1 MPGFSALSEEEKG
14 RVTVV
19 KFEYEDYPCLMTAD
33 VESSDFRKAID
44 HCNQLDRPE
53 PDWETLS
60 SMLNK
65 D

>member
-1 MPGFSALSEEEKG
+1 M
-14 RVTVV
+14 V